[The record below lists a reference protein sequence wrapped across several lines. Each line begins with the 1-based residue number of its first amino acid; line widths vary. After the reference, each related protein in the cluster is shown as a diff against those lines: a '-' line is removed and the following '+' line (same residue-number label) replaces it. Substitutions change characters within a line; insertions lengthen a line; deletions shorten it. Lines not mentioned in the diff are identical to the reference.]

1 MPKEKFSIIYADP
14 PWRYEQKNRQ
24 GSAELH
30 YPTMSIEEICSLP
43 VADLAAKD
51 SVLFLW
57 ATFPQL
63 PEALKVIKAWGFSYR
78 SVAFV
83 WIKRNRRSYS
93 WFYGLGYWTRGN
105 AEICLLAVKGH
116 PKRKSA
122 GVHQLIVSPIERHSK
137 KPDEARRK
145 IVELISST
153 VASILCGFVF
163 FGVTDILFKVLFSA
177 VYGLLIAI
185 SALPLVLLIVFFS
198 RSYIFSIMLC
208 VFYSVFNLLST
219 FSMTAL
225 PKWLVLT
232 LPTPSIMLW
241 GTQQMSSRTAIN
253 DTEDLQNFI
262 QMGLIPSTPQLII
275 TLGVIGVVSLLLAVY
290 LYKKRSE

>member
-1 MPKEKFSIIYADP
+1 MLNLIRCEFWKLKRKMFVQLVLAASFLFPIPLTAIIYYLNTAQNKYATKAAAFDALWQSVIGFGMLLLLP
-14 PWRYEQKNRQ
+14 CILGIVAALLFFMERDNDTFKNLRTILITSSQ
-24 GSAELH
+24 MVIAKCIVLLLL
-30 YPTMSIEEICSLP
+30 SI
-43 VADLAAKD
+43 
-51 SVLFLW
+51 
-57 ATFPQL
+57 
-63 PEALKVIKAWGFSYR
+63 
-78 SVAFV
+78 AF
-83 WIKRNRRSYS
+83 
-93 WFYGLGYWTRGN
+93 
-105 AEICLLAVKGH
+105 C
-116 PKRKSA
+116 
-122 GVHQLIVSPIERHSK
+122 
-137 KPDEARRK
+137 
-145 IVELISST
+145 ISST

-275 TLGVIGVVSLLLAVY
+275 TLGVIGAVSLLLAVY

>member
-1 MPKEKFSIIYADP
+1 MLNLIRCEFWKLKRKMFVQLVLAASFLFPIPLTAIIYYLNTAQNKYATKAAAFDALWQSVIGFGMLLLLP
-14 PWRYEQKNRQ
+14 CILGIVAALLFFMERDNDTFKNLRTIPITSSQ
-24 GSAELH
+24 MVIAKCIVLLLL
-30 YPTMSIEEICSLP
+30 SI
-43 VADLAAKD
+43 
-51 SVLFLW
+51 
-57 ATFPQL
+57 
-63 PEALKVIKAWGFSYR
+63 
-78 SVAFV
+78 AF
-83 WIKRNRRSYS
+83 
-93 WFYGLGYWTRGN
+93 
-105 AEICLLAVKGH
+105 C
-116 PKRKSA
+116 
-122 GVHQLIVSPIERHSK
+122 
-137 KPDEARRK
+137 
-145 IVELISST
+145 ISST

-177 VYGLLIAI
+177 IYGLLIAI
-185 SALPLVLLIVFFS
+185 SALPLILLIIFFS

-262 QMGLIPSTPQLII
+262 QMGLIQQ
-275 TLGVIGVVSLLLAVY
+275 
-290 LYKKRSE
+290 

>member
-1 MPKEKFSIIYADP
+1 MVIAKCIVLLLLSI
-14 PWRYEQKNRQ
+14 
-24 GSAELH
+24 
-30 YPTMSIEEICSLP
+30 
-43 VADLAAKD
+43 
-51 SVLFLW
+51 
-57 ATFPQL
+57 
-63 PEALKVIKAWGFSYR
+63 
-78 SVAFV
+78 AF
-83 WIKRNRRSYS
+83 
-93 WFYGLGYWTRGN
+93 
-105 AEICLLAVKGH
+105 C
-116 PKRKSA
+116 
-122 GVHQLIVSPIERHSK
+122 
-137 KPDEARRK
+137 
-145 IVELISST
+145 ISST

-177 VYGLLIAI
+177 IYGLLIAI
-185 SALPLVLLIVFFS
+185 SALPLIIFFS

-275 TLGVIGVVSLLLAVY
+275 TLGVIGAVSLLLAVY

>member
-1 MPKEKFSIIYADP
+1 MLNLIRCEFWKLKRKMFVQLVLAASFLFPIPLTAIIYYLNTAQNKYATKAAAFDALWQSVIGFGMLLLLP
-14 PWRYEQKNRQ
+14 CILGIVAALLFFMERDNDTFKNLRTIPITSSQ
-24 GSAELH
+24 MVIAKCIVLLLL
-30 YPTMSIEEICSLP
+30 SI
-43 VADLAAKD
+43 
-51 SVLFLW
+51 
-57 ATFPQL
+57 
-63 PEALKVIKAWGFSYR
+63 
-78 SVAFV
+78 AF
-83 WIKRNRRSYS
+83 
-93 WFYGLGYWTRGN
+93 
-105 AEICLLAVKGH
+105 C
-116 PKRKSA
+116 
-122 GVHQLIVSPIERHSK
+122 
-137 KPDEARRK
+137 
-145 IVELISST
+145 ISST

-177 VYGLLIAI
+177 IYGLLI
-185 SALPLVLLIVFFS
+185 
-198 RSYIFSIMLC
+198 
-208 VFYSVFNLLST
+208 VFNLLST

>member
-1 MPKEKFSIIYADP
+1 MLNLIRCEFWKLKRKMFVQLVLAASFLFPIPLTAIIYYLNTAQNKYATKAAAFDALWQSVIGFGMLLLLP
-14 PWRYEQKNRQ
+14 CILGIVAALLFFMERDNDTFKNLRTIPITSSQ
-24 GSAELH
+24 MVIAKCIVLLLL
-30 YPTMSIEEICSLP
+30 SI
-43 VADLAAKD
+43 
-51 SVLFLW
+51 
-57 ATFPQL
+57 
-63 PEALKVIKAWGFSYR
+63 
-78 SVAFV
+78 AF
-83 WIKRNRRSYS
+83 
-93 WFYGLGYWTRGN
+93 
-105 AEICLLAVKGH
+105 C
-116 PKRKSA
+116 
-122 GVHQLIVSPIERHSK
+122 
-137 KPDEARRK
+137 
-145 IVELISST
+145 ISST
-153 VASILCGFVF
+153 VASILCGF
-163 FGVTDILFKVLFSA
+163 
-177 VYGLLIAI
+177 
-185 SALPLVLLIVFFS
+185 VFFS

-275 TLGVIGVVSLLLAVY
+275 TLGVIGAVSLLLAVY

>member
-1 MPKEKFSIIYADP
+1 MLNLIRCEFWKLKRKMFVQLVLAASFLFPIPLTAIIYYLNTAQDKYATKAAAFDALWQSVIGFGMLLLLP
-14 PWRYEQKNRQ
+14 CILGIVAALLFFMERDNDTFKNLRTIPITSSQ
-24 GSAELH
+24 MVIAKCIVLLLL
-30 YPTMSIEEICSLP
+30 SI
-43 VADLAAKD
+43 
-51 SVLFLW
+51 
-57 ATFPQL
+57 
-63 PEALKVIKAWGFSYR
+63 
-78 SVAFV
+78 AF
-83 WIKRNRRSYS
+83 
-93 WFYGLGYWTRGN
+93 
-105 AEICLLAVKGH
+105 C
-116 PKRKSA
+116 
-122 GVHQLIVSPIERHSK
+122 
-137 KPDEARRK
+137 
-145 IVELISST
+145 ISST

>member
-1 MPKEKFSIIYADP
+1 MLTRSGKEA
-14 PWRYEQKNRQ
+14 
-24 GSAELH
+24 
-30 YPTMSIEEICSLP
+30 
-43 VADLAAKD
+43 V
-51 SVLFLW
+51 
-57 ATFPQL
+57 
-63 PEALKVIKAWGFSYR
+63 
-78 SVAFV
+78 
-83 WIKRNRRSYS
+83 
-93 WFYGLGYWTRGN
+93 
-105 AEICLLAVKGH
+105 CL
-116 PKRKSA
+116 
-122 GVHQLIVSPIERHSK
+122 
-137 KPDEARRK
+137 
-145 IVELISST
+145 
-153 VASILCGFVF
+153 
-163 FGVTDILFKVLFSA
+163 GVTNRVRTDSRTRLSMESSPKNFLKQTP
-177 VYGLLIAI
+177 LLII
-185 SALPLVLLIVFFS
+185 FFS

>member
-1 MPKEKFSIIYADP
+1 MLNLIRCEFWKLKRKMFVQLVLAASFLFPIPLTAIIYYLNTAQNKYATKAAAFDALWQSVIGFGMLLLLP
-14 PWRYEQKNRQ
+14 CILGIVAALLFFMERDNDTFKNLRTIPITSSQ
-24 GSAELH
+24 MVIAKCIVLLLL
-30 YPTMSIEEICSLP
+30 SI
-43 VADLAAKD
+43 
-51 SVLFLW
+51 
-57 ATFPQL
+57 
-63 PEALKVIKAWGFSYR
+63 
-78 SVAFV
+78 AF
-83 WIKRNRRSYS
+83 
-93 WFYGLGYWTRGN
+93 
-105 AEICLLAVKGH
+105 C
-116 PKRKSA
+116 
-122 GVHQLIVSPIERHSK
+122 
-137 KPDEARRK
+137 
-145 IVELISST
+145 ISST

-177 VYGLLIAI
+177 IYGLLNAI